1 VNGYDDPPIIA
12 GAGTI
17 GIEIIEDVPCVDAV
31 VVPVG
36 GGGIIAGIG
45 CAVKTLKPD
54 VKVFGVEPHF
64 AASYTAALEAGRPIA
79 ASVTPTLADGLAVPT
94 VGSHAFEVARHYVDE
109 CVLVSEKEVSLAIL
123 RLIENEKMVVEGG
136 GATGLAGLL
145 PGGPLDRPGKVPNH
159 VSVYNMIISFPF
171 LTLSFELLHTDLK
184 DINIVVPLCGGNIDT
199 TVLGRVLERGLAA
212 DDRLKNFTATVS
224 DRPGGIGRL
233 TTLLGEHGASIKDM
247 YHERAFLQSNIDFVK
262 VKCVVEL
269 QGLEHAKKID
279 KILVDNGF
287 EPVWAGD

>member
-1 VNGYDDPPIIA
+1 
-12 GAGTI
+12 
-17 GIEIIEDVPCVDAV
+17 
-31 VVPVG
+31 
-36 GGGIIAGIG
+36 
-45 CAVKTLKPD
+45 
-54 VKVFGVEPHF
+54 
-64 AASYTAALEAGRPIA
+64 
-79 ASVTPTLADGLAVPT
+79 
-94 VGSHAFEVARHYVDE
+94 
-109 CVLVSEKEVSLAIL
+109 
-123 RLIENEKMVVEGG
+123 M
-136 GATGLAGLL
+136 
-145 PGGPLDRPGKVPNH
+145 
-159 VSVYNMIISFPF
+159 
-171 LTLSFELLHTDLK
+171 
-184 DINIVVPLCGGNIDT
+184 PLCGGNIDT

-224 DRPGGIGRL
+224 DRPGGIGQL